1 MKILYIANNTTND
14 FLSDALFHG
23 LKCMDNIEVIDSNE
37 LWYMYDDVNKEDL
50 IHRFHGRGFTYYAS
64 LPKNNIDR
72 SSIENKIRDKYF
84 DVVIYGN
91 INRCKDFEDIVFNT
105 YPSDK
110 IVILDGEDTSDVNEK
125 YILSG
130 VFFKREFTDD
140 LKNKY
145 PFINPIHFAYPH
157 DKIPIGSLDKNKL
170 VAQIVPGVMETFTF
184 TNEEDYFQDY
194 RESIFAFTWKKSGWD
209 CLRHYEILC
218 NGCMPLFLDIEKCP
232 DNICTTIP
240 KSILIRYYK
249 ESGLYDFFDMGGEF
263 LYDDRNTMITNRDL
277 SLINEFPL
285 TEGTYGLYADYVNT
299 LMVYCKNNLT
309 TVKLAEYVLSNM
321 E

>member
-23 LKCMDNIEVIDSNE
+23 LSCMNNIELVDANE
-37 LWYMYDDVNKEDL
+37 LWYMYDDINKHEL
-50 IHRFHGRGFTYYAS
+50 TNRFHGRGFTYYAS
-64 LPKNNIDR
+64 LPKKQIDR
-72 SSIENKIRDKYF
+72 TSIEKKIEDMYF
-84 DVVIYGN
+84 DLIIYGN
-91 INRCKDFEDIVFNT
+91 INRCRDFEKTVFDK

-110 IVILDGEDTSDVNEK
+110 IVILDGEDSSDVNEN
-125 YILSG
+125 YIMSG
-130 VFFKREFTDD
+130 VFFKREFTNE
-140 LKNKY
+140 LKSKY

-157 DKIPIGSLDKNKL
+157 DKMPLGSVDKNKL
-170 VAQIVPGVMETFTF
+170 VAQIIPGVMETFTF
-184 TNEEDYFQDY
+184 NNEEDYFMDY
-194 RESIFAFTWKKSGWD
+194 RESMFGFTWKKSGWD

-249 ESGLYDFFDMGGEF
+249 ESGLYDLFDMGGEIK
-263 LYDDRNTMITNRDL
+263 YDDRNTMIVNRDL
-277 SLINEFPL
+277 TLINNFIL
-285 TEGTYGLYADYVNT
+285 TEDNYGHYADYVNT

-309 TVKLAEYVLSNM
+309 TIKLAEYVLSNVQ
-321 E
+321 